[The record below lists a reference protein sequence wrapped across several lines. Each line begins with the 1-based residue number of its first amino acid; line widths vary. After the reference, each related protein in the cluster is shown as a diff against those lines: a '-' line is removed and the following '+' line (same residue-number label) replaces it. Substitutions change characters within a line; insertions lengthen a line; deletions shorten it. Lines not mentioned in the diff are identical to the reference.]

1 MLSLPELPLW
11 WQVQSSEKV
20 VQPTQVVQEMAQA
33 KNPMGLLLDYSSD
46 DDDEEESPGEST
58 RSSNIS
64 KRRKIE
70 GPTGAAAAASR
81 EVMPQATNSIED
93 DVCGPEG
100 DNESS

>member
-1 MLSLPELPLW
+1 
-11 WQVQSSEKV
+11 VNV
-20 VQPTQVVQEMAQA
+20 VDQ
-33 KNPMGLLLDYSSD
+33 
-46 DDDEEESPGEST
+46 
-58 RSSNIS
+58 
-64 KRRKIE
+64 RRKIE

>member
-1 MLSLPELPLW
+1 MN
-11 WQVQSSEKV
+11 V
-20 VQPTQVVQEMAQA
+20 VDQ
-33 KNPMGLLLDYSSD
+33 
-46 DDDEEESPGEST
+46 
-58 RSSNIS
+58 
-64 KRRKIE
+64 RRKIE